1 MKTVNPYLLFNGNAG
16 EAFDFYKSVFGGEY
30 SFIQHFSDMP
40 DTDKVPENEKDRV
53 LHVALPIGN
62 GIIIMGSD
70 SSESRKVEKGNNI
83 AISISTDGDSETE
96 KIYNGLSKGG
106 NVLMPLGKTFWNAY
120 YGMFV
125 DKYGVTWMVS
135 NEYGEQ

>member
-40 DTDKVPENEKDRV
+40 DADKVPENEKDRV

-62 GIIIMGSD
+62 GIIIM
-70 SSESRKVEKGNNI
+70 
-83 AISISTDGDSETE
+83 
-96 KIYNGLSKGG
+96 
-106 NVLMPLGKTFWNAY
+106 
-120 YGMFV
+120 
-125 DKYGVTWMVS
+125 
-135 NEYGEQ
+135 